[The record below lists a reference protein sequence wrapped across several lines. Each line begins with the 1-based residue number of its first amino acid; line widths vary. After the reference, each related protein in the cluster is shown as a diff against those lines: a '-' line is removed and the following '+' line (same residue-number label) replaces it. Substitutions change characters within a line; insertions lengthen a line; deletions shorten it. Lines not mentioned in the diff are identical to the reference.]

1 MINIIINGLE
11 SMKEKL
17 SVCSPAGKLCLHIS
31 LQEINNCSQISIR
44 DEGMGMSQE
53 AIERCMDPFFTT
65 KRTGTGLGLTL
76 CKQYAR
82 ENNGRLRI
90 TSEVGQY
97 TEIQITFRRE
107 KHEA

>member
-1 MINIIINGLE
+1 
-11 SMKEKL
+11 
-17 SVCSPAGKLCLHIS
+17 
-31 LQEINNCSQISIR
+31 
-44 DEGMGMSQE
+44 
-53 AIERCMDPFFTT
+53 MDPFSTT

-82 ENNGRLRI
+82 ENNGRLQI